1 MIIMPCFFPMPARR
15 VDGGR
20 VEMLQRGH
28 RRFGSNKSAT
38 LQLPCGRCHGC
49 RLERSRQWAVRCLHE
64 AQMHKENCYI
74 TLTYDEDNVPSDM
87 SLHYDHFQRF
97 MKRLRKHFTG
107 KTVRFYMCGEYGET
121 FQRPHFHAIVFGIDF
136 SDRVFHS
143 RTSSGFRL
151 DTSQLLSKL
160 WPYGFN
166 TIGDVTFESAAYV
179 ARYVMKKI
187 TGDMADEHYKFV
199 DPDTGEIYQ
208 RQSEFCH
215 MSLKPGIGATWL
227 EKYQDDVFPHGYVV
241 ARGRKMQP
249 PKYYEDRIEKLSAFG
264 KEVIDEIKASRKAR
278 GEFRRADSTDER
290 LEVREKVPKA
300 ESFSIRSL

>member
-1 MIIMPCFFPMPARR
+1 MPARR
-15 VDGGR
+15 IGGQVVMYPRHTKGRFDGPFSFAG
-20 VEMLQRGH
+20 EG
-28 RRFGSNKSAT
+28 AP
-38 LQLPCGRCHGC
+38 LQLPCGRCAGC

-74 TLTYDEDNVPSDM
+74 TLTYSDDNVPSDM
-87 SLHYDHFQRF
+87 SLHYEHFQLF
-97 MKRLRKHFTG
+97 MKRLRKYFAPAR
-107 KTVRFYMCGEYGET
+107 VRFYMCGEYGEE
-121 FQRPHFHAIVFGIDF
+121 FQRPHFHAIIFGVDF

-143 RTSSGFRL
+143 RTASGFRI
-151 DTSQLLSKL
+151 DTSAILSKL

-179 ARYVMKKI
+179 ARYVMKKM
-187 TGDMADEHYKFV
+187 TGDIAEEHYKYV

-208 RQSEFCH
+208 RESEFCH

-241 ARGRKMQP
+241 ARGVKMQP

-264 KEVIDEIKASRKAR
+264 KEVIDEIKAARAAR
-278 GEFRRADSTDER
+278 GESRRSDATDAR
-290 LEVREKVPKA
+290 LEVRRQVSVA
-300 ESFSIRSL
+300 RMSLYSRKID